1 MEKKKKK
8 SHLKL
13 VTLTAFRNTQTAHH
27 QQNKPQDVSEKK
39 NPCCPQNICYTE
51 YNQVYWLW
59 QFIEFLQCFLE
70 LRTVHCCSAS
80 RSTVCRVLLLHKK
93 ATGISIWMG
102 TRLQTAAQ
110 TLPRKEV
117 SWRSL
122 TAHLY
127 PSHPDPHH
135 WDLCHLQLE
144 AVKTWKS
151 QNSEQM
157 FISAQH

>member
-1 MEKKKKK
+1 MLSSKYLLHRIQ
-8 SHLKL
+8 S
-13 VTLTAFRNTQTAHH
+13 
-27 QQNKPQDVSEKK
+27 S
-39 NPCCPQNICYTE
+39 
-51 YNQVYWLW
+51 YWLW

-135 WDLCHLQLE
+135 WDLYRLQLE
-144 AVKTWKS
+144 AVKMWKS
-151 QNSEQM
+151 KNSEQM
-157 FISAQH
+157 FVSTQHKNITDFNSFFILNVKLPPAIFHS